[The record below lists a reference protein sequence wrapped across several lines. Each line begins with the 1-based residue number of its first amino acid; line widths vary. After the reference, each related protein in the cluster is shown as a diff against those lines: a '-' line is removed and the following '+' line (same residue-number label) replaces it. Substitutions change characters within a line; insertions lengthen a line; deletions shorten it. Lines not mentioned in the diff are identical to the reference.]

1 MLFVNFISQNIGTIV
16 VLAIVAAIVALLI
29 FKLVKDKKASKS
41 SCSCGCSS
49 CPMRDGCR
57 GNSESE
63 IQNSK

>member
-29 FKLVKDKKASKS
+29 LKLVKDKKAGKS

-57 GNSESE
+57 GNSEFE